1 MEVEMDELV
10 LDVDV
15 EEATEVDELVKSEL
29 EDDVNTVKPSTD
41 SVTVMEVTGN
51 SGEAE
56 GESSPSEPKWL
67 QQDEPIALWVKWRGK
82 WQAGIR
88 CAKAD
93 WPLSTLR
100 GKPTHD
106 RKKYCVIFFPHTKNH
121 SWADM
126 QLVRSINEFPDPI
139 AYKSHKVGLK
149 LVKDLT
155 AARRFIMRKLT
166 VGMFNIVDQFPLEVV
181 AEGARD
187 IIIWKEFAMGATRS
201 TSYHDLGIML
211 VKLHSMILQQ
221 YMDPVWLEN
230 SFTLW
235 VQKCNNAVNA
245 ESIELLN
252 EEFDSCI
259 KWNEVK
265 SLSETP
271 VLPMV
276 LSEWKTWKHDIA
288 KWFSISRRSVGE
300 IGQQNG
306 ESVFNSDV
314 QASRKRPK
322 LEIRRAEATNASQMV
337 TEASPQELTAID
349 SEPFG
354 SRGNANTPEVVKEEN
369 QIRNAP
375 TNGLDL
381 WDGIVVEANGSQ
393 LMKTKEVNGLS
404 HPQHL
409 HINEPVLKKPF
420 GSGNKS
426 QQCTAFIESK
436 GRQCVRWANEGDVY
450 CCVHLASR
458 FTTKSTKNEGS
469 PAVEAPMCG
478 GITVLGTKCKHRSL
492 PGLLF
497 CKKHRPQTGIEKPD
511 NSLSLPAKRKV
522 AEIMSDLETNQC
534 QDLVPFGE
542 HEGPSFEKHEPHGAT
557 SFTEMFEHCSQ
568 EDNLCIGSCS
578 ENSYIPCSEFS
589 TKHSLYCEQHLPN
602 WLKRARNGKSRII
615 SKEVF
620 IDLLRGC
627 LSREEK
633 LALHQ
638 ACDIFYKLFK
648 SVLSLRNSVP
658 MEVQLDWAKA
668 EASRNAD
675 AGIGEFLMKLVS
687 YERERLTRIW
697 GFGAGAGD
705 DEEDASLLYDTY
717 AYGDDDNGEETT
729 DKDKWSFSGFACAI
743 CLDSFVN
750 RKLLESHVEERHHVQ
765 FAEKCMLL
773 QCIPCGSHFGDKDQL
788 LLHVQAVHPSEC
800 KSLTVVSECNLTNG
814 ESSQQPE
821 AGSSQIVLSQ
831 NSESTSGVHK
841 FVCKFCG
848 MKFNLLPDLG
858 RHHQAEHMGPNLVGS
873 RGPKKGLRFNTYRM
887 KSGRLSRP
895 NKFKK
900 SLGAVSYRIRNRA
913 GVNMKR
919 RIQGSKSL
927 GTEGNTGVS
936 SPLPSDSRN
945 VDGTTDAH
953 CSVVSNILLSKV
965 QKAKHRPNNLDILS
979 AARSACCRVSLE
991 LSLEAK
997 FGNLPERIYLKAA
1010 KLCGEQGVQVQW
1022 HQEGYICSNGCKSV
1036 KDSNLLRPLIPRQE
1050 NDRFGVAMEAG
1061 EHSNTELEVDEC
1073 HCIMEAHHFS
1083 KRPFGNTTVLCN
1095 DLSCGKEAVPIC
1107 VVDDGLLNSEKL
1119 HEKPWESFNYVTK
1132 SILHP
1137 SMDLV
1142 KENLQLRCGC
1152 RSSVC
1157 SPVTCDHVYL
1167 FNNDFEDARDI
1178 YGKPMRFRFPY
1189 DDKQRIILE
1198 EGYPV
1203 YECNDFCGCSRTCQ
1217 NRVLQNG
1224 VHVKLEV
1231 FRTESKGWGLRACE
1245 HILRGTFVCEFIGE
1259 VIDQEEANKRRNQ
1272 YGKEGCSY
1280 IQEIDANMND
1290 IGRLIEGE
1298 SDYVIDATTHG
1309 NISRY
1314 INHSCS
1320 PNLVNHQVIVDS
1332 MESPLAHI
1340 GLYASMDIAA
1350 GEEITRDY
1358 GRRLVT
1364 SGKETEH
1371 PCHCKATN
1379 CRGSLLC

>member
-1 MEVEMDELV
+1 MEVKMDELV

-15 EEATEVDELVKSEL
+15 EEATGSELLVKSEPEADL
-29 EDDVNTVKPSTD
+29 NAVKSSTD
-41 SVTVMEVTGN
+41 LVTVTGPIGKN
-51 SGEAE
+51 GE
-56 GESSPSEPKWL
+56 GELSPSEPKWL

-93 WPLSTLR
+93 WPLTTLR

-106 RKKYCVIFFPHTKNH
+106 RKKYCVIFFPHTKNY

-139 AYKSHKVGLK
+139 AYKSHKIGLK

-155 AARRFIMRKLT
+155 AARRYIMRKLT
-166 VGMFNIVDQFPLEVV
+166 VGMFNIVDQFPSEVV
-181 AEGARD
+181 SEAARD
-187 IIIWKEFAMGATRS
+187 IIIWKEFAMEATRS

-211 VKLHSMILQQ
+211 VKLHSMILQR
-221 YMDPVWLEN
+221 YMDPIWLEN
-230 SFTLW
+230 SFPLW

-252 EEFDSCI
+252 EEFDNCI

-265 SLSETP
+265 SLSES
-271 VLPMV
+271 PMQPML

-288 KWFSISRRSVGE
+288 KWFSISRRGVGE
-300 IGQQNG
+300 IAQPDSK
-306 ESVFNSDV
+306 SVFNSDV

-322 LEIRRAEATNASQMV
+322 LEIRRAETTNATHMESD
-337 TEASPQELTAID
+337 TSPQGLSAID
-349 SEPFG
+349 SEFFS
-354 SRGNANTPEVVKEEN
+354 SRGNTNSPETMKEENPVMNTPE
-369 QIRNAP
+369 
-375 TNGLDL
+375 NGLDL
-381 WDGIVVEANGSQ
+381 WDGIVVEAGGSQ
-393 LMKTKEVNGLS
+393 FMKTKETNGLS
-404 HPQHL
+404 HPQDQ
-409 HINEPVLKKPF
+409 HINESVLKKPF

-426 QQCTAFIESK
+426 QQCIAFIESK

-458 FTTKSTKNEGS
+458 FTTKSMKNEGS

-478 GITVLGTKCKHRSL
+478 GVTVLGTKCKHRSL
-492 PGLLF
+492 PGFLY
-497 CKKHRPQTGIEKPD
+497 CKKHRPHTGMVKPD
-511 NSLSLPAKRKV
+511 DSSSFLVKRKV
-522 AEIMSDLETNQC
+522 SEIMSTLETNQC

-542 HEGPSFEKHEPHGAT
+542 PEGPSFEKQEPHGAT

-578 ENSYIPCSEFS
+578 ENSYISCSEFS

-620 IDLLRGC
+620 VDLLRGC

-658 MEVQLDWAKA
+658 MEVQIDWAKT

-675 AGIGEFLMKLVS
+675 AGVGEFLMKLVS
-687 YERERLTRIW
+687 NERERLTRIW
-697 GFGAGAGD
+697 GFATGA
-705 DEEDASLLYDTY
+705 DEEDVSLSEYPNRLLAITNTC
-717 AYGDDDNGEETT
+717 DDDD
-729 DKDKWSFSGFACAI
+729 DKEKWSFSGFACAI
-743 CLDSFVN
+743 CLDSFVR
-750 RKLLESHVEERHHVQ
+750 RKLLEIHVEERHHVQ

-773 QCIPCGSHFGDKDQL
+773 QCIPCGSHFGDKEQL
-788 LLHVQAVHPSEC
+788 LVHVQAVHPSEC
-800 KSLTVVSECNLTNG
+800 KSLTVACECNLTNG
-814 ESSQQPE
+814 EFSQKPE
-821 AGSSQIVLSQ
+821 AGSSQIVVSQ
-831 NSESTSGVHK
+831 NNENTSGVHK

-848 MKFNLLPDLG
+848 LKFNLLPDLG
-858 RHHQAEHMGPNLVGS
+858 RHHQAEHMGPSLVGS
-873 RGPKKGLRFNTYRM
+873 RGPKKGIRFNTYRM

-919 RIQGSKSL
+919 RMQGSKSL
-927 GTEGNTGVS
+927 GTEGNTEAGVS
-936 SPLPSDSRN
+936 PPLDDSRN
-945 VDGTTDAH
+945 FDGVTDAH
-953 CSVVSNILLSKV
+953 CSVVSDILLSKV

-979 AARSACCRVSLE
+979 AARSACCRVSVE
-991 LSLEAK
+991 TSLEAK
-997 FGNLPERIYLKAA
+997 FGDLPDRIYLKAA

-1022 HQEGYICSNGCKSV
+1022 HQEGYICSNGCKPV
-1036 KDSNLLRPLIPRQE
+1036 KDPNLLHPLIPRQE
-1050 NDRFGVAMEAG
+1050 NDRFGIAVDAG
-1061 EHSNTELEVDEC
+1061 QHSNIELEVDEC

-1083 KRPFGNTTVLCN
+1083 KRPFGNTAVLCK
-1095 DLSCGKEAVPIC
+1095 DISFGKESVPIC
-1107 VVDDGLLNSEKL
+1107 VVDDDLWNSEKPY
-1119 HEKPWESFNYVTK
+1119 EMPWECFTYVTN

-1142 KENLQLRCGC
+1142 KENLQLRCSC

-1167 FNNDFEDARDI
+1167 FGNDFEDARDI
-1178 YGKPMRFRFPY
+1178 YGKSMRCRFPY
-1189 DDKQRIILE
+1189 DGKQRIILE

-1203 YECNDFCGCSRTCQ
+1203 YECNKFCGCSRTCQ

-1224 VHVKLEV
+1224 IRAKLEV

-1245 HILRGTFVCEFIGE
+1245 HILRGTFVCEYIGE
-1259 VIDQEEANKRRNQ
+1259 VLDQQEANKRRNQ
-1272 YGKEGCSY
+1272 YGNGDCSY
-1280 IQEIDANMND
+1280 ILDIDANIND
-1290 IGRLIEGE
+1290 IGRLMEE
-1298 SDYVIDATTHG
+1298 ELDYAIDATTHG
-1309 NISRY
+1309 NISRF

-1320 PNLVNHQVIVDS
+1320 PNLVNHQVIVES

-1358 GRRLVT
+1358 GRRPVP
-1364 SGKETEH
+1364 SEQENEH

-1379 CRGSLLC
+1379 CRGLLS

>member
-1 MEVEMDELV
+1 MEVKMDELV

-15 EEATEVDELVKSEL
+15 EEATGSELLVKSEPEADL
-29 EDDVNTVKPSTD
+29 NAVKSSTD
-41 SVTVMEVTGN
+41 LVTVTGPIGKN
-51 SGEAE
+51 GE

-67 QQDEPIALWVKWRGK
+67 QQDEPIALWVK
-82 WQAGIR
+82 
-88 CAKAD
+88 
-93 WPLSTLR
+93 
-100 GKPTHD
+100 
-106 RKKYCVIFFPHTKNH
+106 
-121 SWADM
+121 
-126 QLVRSINEFPDPI
+126 LVRSINEFPDPI
-139 AYKSHKVGLK
+139 AYKSHKIGLK

-155 AARRFIMRKLT
+155 AARRYIMRKLT
-166 VGMFNIVDQFPLEVV
+166 VGMFNIVDQFPSEVV
-181 AEGARD
+181 SEAARD
-187 IIIWKEFAMGATRS
+187 IIIWKEFAMEATRS

-211 VKLHSMILQQ
+211 VKLHSMILQR
-221 YMDPVWLEN
+221 YMDPIWLEN
-230 SFTLW
+230 SFPLW

-252 EEFDSCI
+252 EEFDNCI

-265 SLSETP
+265 SLSES
-271 VLPMV
+271 PMQPML

-288 KWFSISRRSVGE
+288 KWFSISRRGVGE
-300 IGQQNG
+300 IAQPDSK
-306 ESVFNSDV
+306 SVFNSDV

-322 LEIRRAEATNASQMV
+322 LEIRRAETTNATHMESD
-337 TEASPQELTAID
+337 TSPQGLSAID
-349 SEPFG
+349 SEFFS
-354 SRGNANTPEVVKEEN
+354 SRGNTNSPETMKEENPVMNTPE
-369 QIRNAP
+369 
-375 TNGLDL
+375 NGLDL
-381 WDGIVVEANGSQ
+381 WDGIVVEAGGSQ
-393 LMKTKEVNGLS
+393 FMKTKETNGLS
-404 HPQHL
+404 HPQDQ
-409 HINEPVLKKPF
+409 HINESVLKKPF

-426 QQCTAFIESK
+426 QQCIAFIESK

-458 FTTKSTKNEGS
+458 FTTKSMKNEGS
-469 PAVEAPMCG
+469 PAVEAPMCEG
-478 GITVLGTKCKHRSL
+478 VTVLGTKCKHRSL
-492 PGLLF
+492 PGFLY
-497 CKKHRPQTGIEKPD
+497 CKKHRPHTGMVKPD
-511 NSLSLPAKRKV
+511 DSSSFLVKRKV
-522 AEIMSDLETNQC
+522 SEIMSTLETNQC

-542 HEGPSFEKHEPHGAT
+542 PEGPSFEKQEPHGAT

-578 ENSYIPCSEFS
+578 ENSYISCSEFS

-620 IDLLRGC
+620 VDLLRGC

-658 MEVQLDWAKA
+658 MEVQIDWAKT

-675 AGIGEFLMKLVS
+675 AGVGEFLMKLVS
-687 YERERLTRIW
+687 NERERLTRIW
-697 GFGAGAGD
+697 GFATGA
-705 DEEDASLLYDTY
+705 DEEDVSLSEYPNRLLAITNTC
-717 AYGDDDNGEETT
+717 DDDD
-729 DKDKWSFSGFACAI
+729 DKEKWSFSGFACAI
-743 CLDSFVN
+743 CLDSFVR
-750 RKLLESHVEERHHVQ
+750 RKLLEIHVEERHHVQ

-773 QCIPCGSHFGDKDQL
+773 QCIPCGSHFGDKEQL
-788 LLHVQAVHPSEC
+788 LVHVQAVHPSEC
-800 KSLTVVSECNLTNG
+800 KSLTVASECNLTNG
-814 ESSQQPE
+814 ESSQKPE
-821 AGSSQIVLSQ
+821 AGSSQIVVSQ
-831 NSESTSGVHK
+831 NNENTSGVHK

-848 MKFNLLPDLG
+848 LKFNLLPDLG
-858 RHHQAEHMGPNLVGS
+858 RHHQAEHMGPSLVGS
-873 RGPKKGLRFNTYRM
+873 RGPKKGIRFNTYRM

-919 RIQGSKSL
+919 RMQGSKSL
-927 GTEGNTGVS
+927 GTEGNTEAGVS
-936 SPLPSDSRN
+936 PPLDDSRN
-945 VDGTTDAH
+945 FDGVTDAH
-953 CSVVSNILLSKV
+953 CSVVSDILLSKV

-979 AARSACCRVSLE
+979 AARSACCRVSVE
-991 LSLEAK
+991 TSLEAK
-997 FGNLPERIYLKAA
+997 FGDLPDRIYLKAA

-1022 HQEGYICSNGCKSV
+1022 HQEGYICSNGCKPV
-1036 KDSNLLRPLIPRQE
+1036 KDPNLLHPLIPRQE
-1050 NDRFGVAMEAG
+1050 NDRFGIAVDAG
-1061 EHSNTELEVDEC
+1061 QHSNIELEVDEC

-1083 KRPFGNTTVLCN
+1083 KRPFGNTAVLCK
-1095 DLSCGKEAVPIC
+1095 DISFGKESVPIC
-1107 VVDDGLLNSEKL
+1107 VVDDDLWNSEKPY
-1119 HEKPWESFNYVTK
+1119 EMPWECFTYVTN

-1142 KENLQLRCGC
+1142 KENLQLRCSC

-1167 FNNDFEDARDI
+1167 FGNDFEDARDI
-1178 YGKPMRFRFPY
+1178 YGKSMRCRFPY
-1189 DDKQRIILE
+1189 DGKQRIILE

-1203 YECNDFCGCSRTCQ
+1203 YECNKFCGCSRTCQ

-1224 VHVKLEV
+1224 IRAKLEV

-1245 HILRGTFVCEFIGE
+1245 HILRGTFVCEYIGE
-1259 VIDQEEANKRRNQ
+1259 VLDQQEANKRRNQ
-1272 YGKEGCSY
+1272 YGNGDCSY
-1280 IQEIDANMND
+1280 ILDIDANIND
-1290 IGRLIEGE
+1290 IGRLMEE
-1298 SDYVIDATTHG
+1298 ELDYAIDATTHG
-1309 NISRY
+1309 NISRF

-1320 PNLVNHQVIVDS
+1320 PNLVNHQVIVES

-1358 GRRLVT
+1358 GRRPVP
-1364 SGKETEH
+1364 SEQENEH

-1379 CRGSLLC
+1379 CRGLLS